1 MFRETQ
7 KQVLSK
13 LELLTPDP
21 IFFFFFYVGDEATG
35 KYKEK

>member
-21 IFFFFFYVGDEATG
+21 IFFFYVGDEATG
-35 KYKEK
+35 KYKER